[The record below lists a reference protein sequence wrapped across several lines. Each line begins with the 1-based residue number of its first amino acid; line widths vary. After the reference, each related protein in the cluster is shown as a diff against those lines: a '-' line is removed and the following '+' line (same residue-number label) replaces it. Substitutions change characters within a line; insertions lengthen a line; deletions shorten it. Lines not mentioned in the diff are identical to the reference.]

1 MVGLF
6 RIPPF
11 LYQLI
16 PKWGTEGGLI
26 EKPPEIE
33 TCGSFSFGRLH
44 EKLNLLFNA
53 PIAFDTAF
61 FADSIFPLIADTI
74 FPKILVTVFFA
85 ADKPEEK
92 AERIPDNADD
102 TFAFAVLILL
112 LIVARTFSNAEL
124 VADDTANQAA
134 EAVDRMDEVTKE
146 TVAFAALILFEI

>member
-1 MVGLF
+1 M
-6 RIPPF
+6 
-11 LYQLI
+11 
-16 PKWGTEGGLI
+16 I

-33 TCGSFSFGRLH
+33 TCGSFSFGRLQ

-53 PIAFDTAF
+53 PIA
-61 FADSIFPLIADTI
+61 IFPLIADTI

-102 TFAFAVLILL
+102 TFAFAVFILL

-124 VADDTANQAA
+124 VADDTADQAA

>member
-1 MVGLF
+1 M
-6 RIPPF
+6 
-11 LYQLI
+11 
-16 PKWGTEGGLI
+16 I

-74 FPKILVTVFFA
+74 FPKMLVTVFFA

-102 TFAFAVLILL
+102 TFAFAVFILL

-124 VADDTANQAA
+124 VADDTADQAELVA
-134 EAVDRMDEVTKE
+134 DFTDDQAPETAFTIGERKDEIVSLT
-146 TVAFAALILFEI
+146 F